1 MIMKYYKN
9 GNLKNLIEKHKKE
22 NSKISNEIIIKYTKS
37 LIDGLLYIH
46 DKEIM
51 HRDIKPAN
59 IFLSN
64 NKNSLI
70 IGDFGISHI
79 GDLGKTYAGTPLY
92 ASPEVLNNQSIYSYK
107 VDEWSLGCVLYELCT
122 LNHPFFSR
130 SLVELKI
137 NQRAGYEELPNYIP
151 KYIKEIIDGF
161 LIYNEESRL
170 SVHDAFYKLLDNE

>member
-1 MIMKYYKN
+1 MKYYKN
-9 GNLKNLIEKHKKE
+9 GNLKNLIEKYKKE
-22 NSKISNEIIIKYTKS
+22 YTKISNEIIIKYTKS

-46 DKEIM
+46 DKEII

-92 ASPEVLNNQSIYSYK
+92 ASPEVLNNQSEYSYK

-130 SLVELKI
+130 SLVELIEK
-137 NQRAGYEELPNYIP
+137 QRAGYEELPNNIP

-161 LIYNEESRL
+161 LIYNKNSRL